1 MQIRVKSKNHKHVA
15 MKYVNLILFCLL
27 VTFFGPIES
36 AEAQV
41 TVNRTVV
48 RTSRVNRPAKR
59 RIRRQ
64 NRRIYRRTLRRLPAN
79 TRAIR
84 FRRVNYYPV
93 GGMFYVKRRGVYY
106 RTFPPRGFRL
116 RALPTTAVVIN
127 VRGASY
133 NYADGVFYQRVE
145 DAYEVATPPVGAV
158 VAELPEDA
166 EEINFD
172 GVTAYELDEA
182 VYQAVEDGY
191 EIIDVLEE
199 EIKG

>member
-1 MQIRVKSKNHKHVA
+1 M
-15 MKYVNLILFCLL
+15 
-27 VTFFGPIES
+27 
-36 AEAQV
+36 
-41 TVNRTVV
+41 
-48 RTSRVNRPAKR
+48 
-59 RIRRQ
+59 
-64 NRRIYRRTLRRLPAN
+64 
-79 TRAIR
+79 
-84 FRRVNYYPV
+84 
-93 GGMFYVKRRGVYY
+93 YY

-116 RALPTTAVVIN
+116 RALPTTTVVIN
-127 VRGASY
+127 VRGVNY
-133 NYADGVFYQRVE
+133 NYADGVFYQGVE
-145 DAYEVATPPVGAV
+145 DAYEVAAPPVGAV